1 MSYSLRYHDHGDT
14 IAIQY
19 GGSHLV
25 NTMETYRKINQWSSQ
40 SRDMVESFKRYYN
53 NSFLDRQRQ
62 EAYNLFLGNYI
73 FDQEQPM
80 LWDLSTDYYLHH
92 AHPRAWSTK
101 DRKSYVQWYTPK
113 FLERRKM
120 PSVPRFRS
128 VPPLPLE
135 YFDDYWLEY
144 YRPLTVSTFGKI
156 LSLKLNSTL
165 RYIPF
170 KATHDGRYDLSPFRV
185 RSGNEHESPEKER
198 VRKEVTISESHNGSS
213 TDASSKGLLMN
224 QQLPQRALRGL
235 TEANLRPSG
244 TSDRDA
250 SKPIPPTTIDFD
262 SMPTAGSAEG
272 NHLKDNAIN
281 TQWTL
286 DQFVTNSLNPCVA
299 DSEAYE
305 YQRYINHPL
314 NLPLV
319 VSTDAPPS
327 PNMELV
333 NYINSNS
340 LNALTGMHSTDDDIA
355 DYNEFL
361 LVGEE
366 PLTVTEADPSKKR
379 YKAYRQ
385 WLKGKSL
392 FKQQRVDP

>member
-1 MSYSLRYHDHGDT
+1 MGYSFRYHDHGDT

-101 DRKSYVQWYTPK
+101 NRKSYIDWYTPK
-113 FLERRKM
+113 YLGRKKM
-120 PSVPRFRS
+120 PCVPRFRS
-128 VPPLPLE
+128 VLPTSLE

-170 KATHDGRYDLSPFRV
+170 KATQDGKHDLSPFRV
-185 RSGNEHESPEKER
+185 RSNNEHESLEKDR
-198 VRKEVTISESHNGSS
+198 GRKEVMIAESHNEAS
-213 TDASSKGLLMN
+213 TDASPKGLLMN
-224 QQLPQRALRGL
+224 QQLPQRALQGL
-235 TEANLRPSG
+235 AEANFRPLAPG
-244 TSDRDA
+244 NRDA
-250 SKPIPPTTIDFD
+250 SKVAPTLTIDFNTI
-262 SMPTAGSAEG
+262 PTTGVAGG
-272 NHLKDNAIN
+272 NHPKDKATI

-319 VSTDAPPS
+319 ISTDTPPS
-327 PNMELV
+327 PNTELV
-333 NYINSNS
+333 NYVNSNS
-340 LNALTGMHSTDDDIA
+340 LDAITGMHSTDDDIA

-366 PLTVTEADPSKKR
+366 PLTVTDADPSKKR

>member
-1 MSYSLRYHDHGDT
+1 MGYSFRFHDHGDT

-101 DRKSYVQWYTPK
+101 NRKSYVHWYTPK
-113 FLERRKM
+113 NLERRKM
-120 PSVPRFRS
+120 PSVPRRRS
-128 VPPLPLE
+128 VPPIPLE

-144 YRPLTVSTFGKI
+144 YRPLAVSTFGKI

-170 KATHDGRYDLSPFRV
+170 KATQDAKYDLSPFRV

-198 VRKEVTISESHNGSS
+198 VRKEVMIAESHNGYLA
-213 TDASSKGLLMN
+213 DASPNAPLIN
-224 QQLPQRALRGL
+224 QQLPRRALPGL
-235 TEANLRPSG
+235 VEANLRPQEPSNQN
-244 TSDRDA
+244 TPKSTPPA
-250 SKPIPPTTIDFD
+250 PIDFKITPTTGA
-262 SMPTAGSAEG
+262 AGAKYHKE
-272 NHLKDNAIN
+272 NAII

-305 YQRYINHPL
+305 YQRYISHPL

-319 VSTDAPPS
+319 ISTDAPPS
-327 PNMELV
+327 PNIELV

-340 LNALTGMHSTDDDIA
+340 LDAVTGMHSTDDDIA

-366 PLTVTEADPSKKR
+366 PLTVTDADPAKKR

>member
-1 MSYSLRYHDHGDT
+1 MPNVPSIRSSMPP
-14 IAIQY
+14 IQ
-19 GGSHLV
+19 
-25 NTMETYRKINQWSSQ
+25 
-40 SRDMVESFKRYYN
+40 
-53 NSFLDRQRQ
+53 
-62 EAYNLFLGNYI
+62 
-73 FDQEQPM
+73 
-80 LWDLSTDYYLHH
+80 
-92 AHPRAWSTK
+92 
-101 DRKSYVQWYTPK
+101 
-113 FLERRKM
+113 
-120 PSVPRFRS
+120 
-128 VPPLPLE
+128 LE

-144 YRPLTVSTFGKI
+144 YRPLAVSTFGKI

-165 RYIPF
+165 RYIPS
-170 KATHDGRYDLSPFRV
+170 KLAQDGKYDLSPFRV

-198 VRKEVTISESHNGSS
+198 ARKEIGTVEASNGSS
-213 TDASSKGLLMN
+213 TDASSSTPMANL
-224 QQLPQRALRGL
+224 QLPQIELPYWVDSELRRQASSNQNTPKDTPAAAEDFSTALTKGIVKG
-235 TEANLRPSG
+235 EHPKDKS
-244 TSDRDA
+244 
-250 SKPIPPTTIDFD
+250 TI
-262 SMPTAGSAEG
+262 
-272 NHLKDNAIN
+272 

-286 DQFVTNSLNPCVA
+286 DQFVVNSLNPCVA

-319 VSTDAPPS
+319 ISSDPPPS

-340 LNALTGMHSTDDDIA
+340 LDAVTGMLCTEDDIA

-361 LVGEE
+361 HVGEE
-366 PLTVTEADPSKKR
+366 PLTVTDADPSKKR